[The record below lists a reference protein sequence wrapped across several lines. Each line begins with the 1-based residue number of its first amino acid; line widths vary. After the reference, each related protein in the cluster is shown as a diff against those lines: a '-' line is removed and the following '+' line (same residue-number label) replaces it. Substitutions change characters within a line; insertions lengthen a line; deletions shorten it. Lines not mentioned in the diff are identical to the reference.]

1 MLSDLAG
8 QQEPEASPGL
18 IEALDAL
25 FPANVVTPHEH
36 PATEADVHEQPA
48 IVEATPTPLPEVLEP
63 VVAPRA
69 AFVPEVQQ
77 LQDEID
83 QQLLPIFL
91 EEALD
96 LNQGIAAQLR
106 AWRSE
111 PGNAEA
117 VRTLTRLLHTLKGS
131 ARMAGA
137 MNLGELAHAIETRVD
152 QANTA
157 GNATPEV
164 IDEIDN
170 AFDAVLHLSLIHI

>member
-1 MLSDLAG
+1 M
-8 QQEPEASPGL
+8 
-18 IEALDAL
+18 
-25 FPANVVTPHEH
+25 VTPHEP
-36 PATEADVHEQPA
+36 PATAAEVPEQATIAEA
-48 IVEATPTPLPEVLEP
+48 IPTAPPEVLEP

-69 AFVPEVQQ
+69 AYVTEVQQ

-137 MNLGELAHAIETRVD
+137 MNLGEIAHAIETRV
-152 QANTA
+152 
-157 GNATPEV
+157 
-164 IDEIDN
+164 
-170 AFDAVLHLSLIHI
+170 